1 MYVFKIM
8 IRIPWDLLI
17 NIMKLVMHYQDI
29 VQALDQLIFFSVPWA
44 VSRRISDSR
53 IGNWCFITI
62 LRRLGLLSSSE
73 VVAIFILGGWS
84 SYYRCWATLQGCN
97 ICRIDLLSFI
107 LVSVLYIFQV
117 GWYLAHLLWISLYL
131 WIFCTRYV
139 VQAQERL
146 YVGDL
151 CLLRR
156 LWVYWSWIWTLCV
169 LKGLFSFIWI
179 SPKYNKIY
187 FFSLWFLYKSVLRNA
202 DLYYT

>member
-17 NIMKLVMHYQDI
+17 NIMKLIMHYQDI
-29 VQALDQLIFFSVPWA
+29 VRALDQLIFFSVPWA

-139 VQAQERL
+139 VQNPRAAI
-146 YVGDL
+146 
-151 CLLRR
+151 CRR
-156 LWVYWSWIWTLCV
+156 LVSTTAALGVLTHGSELSVYWRDCSR
-169 LKGLFSFIWI
+169 LFE
-179 SPKYNKIY
+179 
-187 FFSLWFLYKSVLRNA
+187 SVLN
-202 DLYYT
+202 TTKSPWCMNG